1 MLFSVKRTQ
10 KIKIPFGAIKNS
22 LYLCNVIKKVTPTRR
37 LPWNHIILEIMKTLL
52 TLVVY
57 KNEYK
62 PLHVEFFKKSFAVV
76 NESEKALEIEGYEN
90 ELEKVQKL
98 MFATDEE
105 VKAEFPTFVTEEERR
120 AYTEKRFHEVC
131 DTMRNTLLDMIQ
143 NGAVNEDFRQ
153 LKETYFKLQEYINK

>member
-1 MLFSVKRTQ
+1 MLRERRKLKFRLVQLKFRFT
-10 KIKIPFGAIKNS
+10 FVG
-22 LYLCNVIKKVTPTRR
+22 VIIKVTPTRR

-76 NESEKALEIEGYEN
+76 NESENALEIEGYEN